1 MMELQIQKPSHR
13 RITTS
18 PPGRGWKPRQ
28 DVTVNTEYV
37 RKLLEENRLTERDE
51 TLLRYLDNLPI
62 LSSRQI
68 KRLLWPDTSPSNM
81 HRRLRQLFEYHL
93 VDRVRMLSKEE
104 GITYTLGKAGRIWL
118 HGEAR
123 GTPAPVVNVNTLAH
137 DLAIAE
143 VLVLLTEELR
153 QATPNTL
160 LKLRLEWLS
169 EARAR
174 IVHKDKVLLEP
185 DGLIRIWANQEYRA
199 YLLEVDM
206 GTERKAAF
214 EAKVKRYQR
223 AFQKTGLQ
231 DEYGTTPSIFVAT
244 TTLQRAKGLAEIIAG
259 QFEPQR
265 KTNLLWWAT
274 TVSDMTKKGVYNG
287 ATGYAARNGQVTG
300 PGILRRPWVES

>member
-1 MMELQIQKPSHR
+1 
-13 RITTS
+13 
-18 PPGRGWKPRQ
+18 
-28 DVTVNTEYV
+28 
-37 RKLLEENRLTERDE
+37 
-51 TLLRYLDNLPI
+51 
-62 LSSRQI
+62 
-68 KRLLWPDTSPSNM
+68 M

-153 QATPNTL
+153 QATPKTP

-174 IVHKDKVLLEP
+174 IVHNDQILLEP
-185 DGLIRIWANQEYRA
+185 DGLIRIWGNQEYRA

-223 AFQKTGLQ
+223 AFQRTGLQ
-231 DEYGTTPSIFVAT
+231 DEYGTEPSIFIVT
-244 TTLQRAKGLAEIIAG
+244 TTPQRAKGLVEIIAG
-259 QFEPQR
+259 QNEPHR

-274 TVSDMTKKGVYNG
+274 TLSAMTDKGIYDG
-287 ATGYAARNGQVTG
+287 APGYAAQNGQVTG
-300 PGILRRPWVES
+300 PVTLRQPWPEN